1 MTGDQHLD
9 VPSRGP
15 DRPARRHGVRIAV
28 TRWLAGVH
36 PTGLIHGA
44 VVMAATLALMG
55 DHAATDTSLLG
66 AAGVLT
72 VYWLTHAY
80 TDALGRGIDGD
91 PRHLLVRLV
100 RCARHELSV
109 LLGGAPALLTFALV
123 AASGAEPAR
132 AMSVGLWLT
141 VALMAGFGY
150 LAAHAAGI
158 TGWRLVAEASFAALV
173 GCFMVAL
180 NTLLH

>member
-1 MTGDQHLD
+1 MPGDQRVD
-9 VPSRGP
+9 PRSRKP
-15 DRPARRHGVRIAV
+15 HPHGRSGIRVTI

-36 PTGLIHGA
+36 PAGLIHGA
-44 VVMAATLALMG
+44 VVMGATLALMG
-55 DHAATDTSLLG
+55 DHSGTDASLLG
-66 AAGVLT
+66 AAGVLV

-91 PRHLLVRLV
+91 PQHLLRRLS
-100 RCARHELSV
+100 RCARHEV
-109 LLGGAPALLTFALV
+109 PILLGGAPALLTFAV
-123 AASGAEPAR
+123 MVASGSDIAT

-141 VALMAGFGY
+141 VLLMGSFGY
-150 LAAHAAGI
+150 LAAHLAGI
-158 TGWRLVAEASFAALV
+158 TGWRLVAETAFSALV